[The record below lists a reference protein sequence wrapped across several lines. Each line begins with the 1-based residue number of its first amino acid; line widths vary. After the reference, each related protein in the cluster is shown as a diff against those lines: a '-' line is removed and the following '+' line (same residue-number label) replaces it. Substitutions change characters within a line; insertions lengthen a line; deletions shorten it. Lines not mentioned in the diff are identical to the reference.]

1 MFVPSLLLIVAIV
14 ALWEGVLHVFPHE
27 HMYKSRWMDSHA
39 EEVQVMVL
47 GSSNTDRAVMPSEL
61 GLGRGFS
68 CAGSS
73 QDIQNDSW
81 ILHRYIERMDS
92 LRYVILDLNYLAPLL
107 NIDYGDDYTALWK
120 RYRIYWDNPKY
131 KVNWWEW
138 PEVGRFNWL
147 AWYKDFVSEKDTI
160 YADGFMS
167 CPGDEYNEED
177 WRYYG
182 WITALDHTMVYDSNA
197 GTILEVNMGELR
209 RMASTCREKG
219 VGLVMLTCPVHEFF
233 YSQMDQRQVDLLHR
247 VADSICNEYPNVS
260 YMDFMMSP
268 LFTAEDMSNANHL
281 NRRGA
286 LRFSR
291 IVGDSIRRL

>member
-1 MFVPSLLLIVAIV
+1 
-14 ALWEGVLHVFPHE
+14 
-27 HMYKSRWMDSHA
+27 
-39 EEVQVMVL
+39 
-47 GSSNTDRAVMPSEL
+47 
-61 GLGRGFS
+61 
-68 CAGSS
+68 
-73 QDIQNDSW
+73 
-81 ILHRYIERMDS
+81 
-92 LRYVILDLNYLAPLL
+92 
-107 NIDYGDDYTALWK
+107 
-120 RYRIYWDNPKY
+120 
-131 KVNWWEW
+131 
-138 PEVGRFNWL
+138 
-147 AWYKDFVSEKDTI
+147 
-160 YADGFMS
+160 
-167 CPGDEYNEED
+167 
-177 WRYYG
+177 
-182 WITALDHTMVYDSNA
+182 
-197 GTILEVNMGELR
+197 MGELR